1 MNKKQIY
8 IGLGILAVAGLG
20 IYLYKRSTKK
30 EEKKSGF
37 IKAGPIRSTQG
48 KSCVAQGCS
57 VSLSPSGSYICDCNG

>member
-20 IYLYKRSTKK
+20 IYLYKKNK